1 MKWLT
6 CILLLVSVSVFCQER
21 RPLQGKITAGDYI
34 VNNVFVIN
42 KVTGAETKSDAAGLF
57 TIAAKI
63 GDQLVLYGDK
73 IEVREFAVNDF
84 SFKEVPYVME
94 VKPKSTELKE
104 VVISHIN
111 PESLGLVPAKQPQY
125 TPAERRL
132 KAAGG
137 ELDGGFTLSLDA
149 ILNIIS
155 GRMKMLRKAMETERK
170 EFSMQK
176 IDGIY
181 VEDQIESELRVPKEY
196 VHGFMF
202 YVVEDAAFVAALKDN
217 NKELGRLLLIDLAK
231 KYNSLLSQG
240 GIKPDV
246 ISDESG
252 TKK

>member
-6 CILLLVSVSVFCQER
+6 CILLLVGVLVFSQER
-21 RPLQGKITAGDYI
+21 RSLHGKITAGDYI
-34 VNNVFVIN
+34 VDNVFVIN
-42 KVTGAETKSDAAGLF
+42 KVTGTEAKSGAGGLF
-57 TIAAKI
+57 TIPAKV
-63 GDQLVLYGDK
+63 GDQLVVYSDK
-73 IEVREFAVNDF
+73 IEVREFAVNEL
-84 SFKEVPYVME
+84 SYKEVPYVME
-94 VKPKSTELKE
+94 VKPKSTELRE

-137 ELDGGFTLSLDA
+137 ELNGGFILSLDA
-149 ILNIIS
+149 IINIIS
-155 GRMKMLRKAMETERK
+155 GRMKMLRKALETERK

-181 VEDQIESELRVPKEY
+181 VEDQIESELKVPKEY

-217 NKELGRLLLIDLAK
+217 NKELAKLLLIDLSK
-231 KYNSLLSQG
+231 KYNTLLAQG

-246 ISDESG
+246 ISDG
-252 TKK
+252 IDTKK

>member
-1 MKWLT
+1 MKWLA
-6 CILLLVSVSVFCQER
+6 CIFLLVSVSVFSQER
-21 RPLQGKITAGDYI
+21 TALQGKITAGDYI
-34 VNNVFVIN
+34 VDNVFVIN
-42 KVTGAETKSDAAGLF
+42 KVTGAETKSDAKGFF
-57 TIAAKI
+57 TIDAKI
-63 GDQLVLYGDK
+63 GDQLVLYSDK
-73 IEVREFAVNDF
+73 TEVREFAVNEF
-84 SFKEVPYVME
+84 SFKEVPYVLE
-94 VKPKSTELKE
+94 VKPKSLELKE

-111 PESLGLVPAKQPQY
+111 PESLGLVPAKQIQY

-149 ILNIIS
+149 ILNILS
-155 GRMKMLRKAMETERK
+155 GRMKMLRKALETEKK

-181 VEDQIESELRVPKEY
+181 VEDQIESELKIPKEY

-202 YVVEDAAFVAALKDN
+202 YVVEDAAFVTALKDN

-231 KYNSLLSQG
+231 KYNTLLAGG

-246 ISDESG
+246 ILKDSG
-252 TKK
+252 TKE